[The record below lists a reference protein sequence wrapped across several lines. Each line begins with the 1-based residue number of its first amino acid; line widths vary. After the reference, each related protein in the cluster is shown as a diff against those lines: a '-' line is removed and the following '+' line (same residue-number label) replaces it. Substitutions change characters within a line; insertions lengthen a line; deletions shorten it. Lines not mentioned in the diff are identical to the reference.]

1 MEFEALIEIVFNKDI
16 ESSAAE
22 VKKAVDSAAPLL
34 VKGAKE
40 PSEGTYVVSAD
51 AKKDVLVLKMKS
63 GALVRVHAALIRLR
77 NHLNKELGKT
87 LKIGTREIRVKEY
100 KVHNIPLKR
109 EPLQPVRIAHFVN
122 NIGVKK
128 GAVDLELKDITQEM
142 LEDGSIDRLINLVN
156 DKIDAQHYEG
166 REEVKQLL
174 YEGKQKK
181 MLYDKDPAIE
191 LEKLGWMRRTAGK
204 GQFIY
209 TANFV
214 ALVNVFKSIIKEKVY
229 DTLSFNEYFFPKF
242 EPWEVPSRS
251 GHAKSIYPNAYFVFV
266 PKLSDPKAFESE
278 TDYFRITGKVLTSE
292 LSGKLESV
300 GILSYAQCPPL
311 WPYFEGRTIVNES
324 LPIKVY
330 DWSGPTYRNE
340 AGGTQGITRIEE
352 FHRIETLWIGTPE
365 QVKEIA
371 MALDTV
377 MQDILENV
385 LDLEIKRY
393 RVTPWF
399 LAQEGKKDL
408 SDKSDIGVGTI
419 DYDAYIPFRGPKDK
433 AEWLEIMNIS
443 VNGDKYPVGFSVKTQ
458 KGELWS
464 GCSGIGLERWVA
476 TFLSQKGLD
485 PANWPEEIRKRFK
498 PVEDIKFA

>member
-1 MEFEALIEIVFNKDI
+1 MEFEALIEVVFNKDI
-16 ESSAAE
+16 SASENE
-22 VKKAVDSAAPLL
+22 VRKAIDSAAPLL

-40 PSEGTYVVSAD
+40 ASEGTNVTSATVKND
-51 AKKDVLVLKMKS
+51 ILTLKMKS
-63 GALVRVHAALIRLR
+63 GALVRVHAAIIRLR
-77 NHLNKELGKT
+77 NHLNKELGKA
-87 LKIGTREIRVKEY
+87 LKIGTREIRIKDY
-100 KVHNIPLKR
+100 KVLNIQLKN
-109 EPLQPVRIAHFVN
+109 EPLHPVHISHFVKN
-122 NIGVKK
+122 LTVKK
-128 GAVDLELKDITQEM
+128 GSVDLELKDITQEM
-142 LEDGSIDRLINLVN
+142 LEDGSIDRIITLVN

-174 YEGKQKK
+174 YAGKEKR
-181 MLYDKDPAIE
+181 LFYDKDPAVE
-191 LEKLGWMRRTAGK
+191 LEKMGWMRRTAGK

-209 TANFV
+209 SANFV
-214 ALVNVFKSIIKEKVY
+214 ALVNVFKSIVKEKVY
-229 DTLSFNEYFFPKF
+229 EKLGFNEYFFPKF

-266 PKLSDPKAFESE
+266 PKFSDPKAFESE
-278 TDYFRITGKVLTSE
+278 TDYFRITGRVLTAE
-292 LSGKLESV
+292 LKDKLESV

-371 MALDTV
+371 KSLDTV

-408 SDKSDIGVGTI
+408 SDKDEMGVGTI

-443 VNGDKYPVGFSVKTQ
+443 VNGDKYPIGFSVKAQ

-476 TFLSQKGLD
+476 AFLSQKGLD
-485 PANWPEEIRKRFK
+485 PTNWPEEVRKRFK
-498 PVEDIKFA
+498 PTEDIKFA